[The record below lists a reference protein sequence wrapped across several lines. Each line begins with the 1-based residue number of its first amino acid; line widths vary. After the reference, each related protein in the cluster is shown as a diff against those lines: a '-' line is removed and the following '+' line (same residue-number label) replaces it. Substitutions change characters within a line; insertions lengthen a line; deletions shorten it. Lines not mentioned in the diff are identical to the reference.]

1 MYISVFVSFLKSVV
15 SSFPSENGHIK
26 KFSKKIN
33 YYMLWPTPLQI
44 ELNHLR
50 KVYVEINDYP
60 SKTVENIIKNELEKE
75 NVDITNKPQTNTTDN
90 SETKLQLF
98 LPFSGKQG
106 IQLLSKMKKQL
117 KKRIPSNV
125 KTCITYEGT
134 KLSTQFPVKDRTK
147 FEHRHNI
154 VYFSYCANATC
165 NETYV
170 GETDRRIKE
179 RKGAKVHIY

>member
-1 MYISVFVSFLKSVV
+1 MVRCWSEHIIIDLFTKLFNVLIFHCIGAWEFPFMYISVFVSFLKSVV

-75 NVDITNKPQTNTTDN
+75 NVISLTNHRPILLTIA
-90 SETKLQLF
+90 
-98 LPFSGKQG
+98 KQNYSYFFHSWE
-106 IQLLSKMKKQL
+106 SKASSYYL
-117 KKRIPSNV
+117 KWKS
-125 KTCITYEGT
+125 
-134 KLSTQFPVKDRTK
+134 S
-147 FEHRHNI
+147 
-154 VYFSYCANATC
+154 
-165 NETYV
+165 
-170 GETDRRIKE
+170 
-179 RKGAKVHIY
+179 